1 MSAWHH
7 WQTETVLSFIWPGRQ
22 FWCLLCSL
30 PENISML
37 VSVLVSVLSILLTTP
52 QHSVLSIWRSFNN
65 WGQFF
70 TEATIW
76 PARTQSIGVIGG
88 LDLWGKY
95 RVRESGDFTVINQT
109 LISRQRKCRLERERE
124 GGEPGAPALSTGL
137 TGRRQRFYCSWQNIW
152 SVTCEVSPFTHHDV
166 MTSLAWLVSVGGETL
181 WQMSSTVRR
190 WVRDHNTEHTVVF
203 TLAVTGGRRG
213 GVRAASAV
221 TLTDWLPP
229 VPASPA
235 LYRLR

>member
-1 MSAWHH
+1 MTWWHVRLTSLTDRDSPILH
-7 WQTETVLSFIWPGRQ
+7 LTRKTVLMSSLFSPWKYQHVSLSFSLCFINTPHYSVYEGALIIGDSFLLKQPFDLPGLRA
-22 FWCLLCSL
+22 LGS
-30 PENISML
+30 
-37 VSVLVSVLSILLTTP
+37 
-52 QHSVLSIWRSFNN
+52 
-65 WGQFF
+65 
-70 TEATIW
+70 
-76 PARTQSIGVIGG
+76 
-88 LDLWGKY
+88 
-95 RVRESGDFTVINQT
+95 SGD
-109 LISRQRKCRLERERE
+109 LIYEVNTEWESQETSLSLIRLWYQDKGSVDWRERGRE
-124 GGEPGAPALSTGL
+124 GEPGAPALSTGL

-152 SVTCEVSPFTHHDV
+152 SVTCEVSPFTHHYV